1 MSTHEHVKFWHDAA
15 LSNLEL
21 LHATYVTH
29 TFAPHTHEGYVI
41 GVIEQGAEQFAYR
54 RSRHVAPAGS
64 IVFINPGEM
73 HTGSSATVY
82 GWTYRTL
89 YPSVDMLQRAASDLV
104 GRQRNMPFF
113 AEPVVYDPE
122 MMAEISLVHRA
133 IEAQT
138 STLESESRLLWTLGR
153 LILRYADDHPR
164 PQRLTKDH
172 LGIQRVRSFLDEHYA
187 ENISLDQLA
196 ALAHLSP
203 FHLLRSFRNQVNLP
217 PHAYQIQVRITRA
230 KQLLRMGMP
239 CIDTAFAVGFADQ
252 SHFTKHF
259 KRIVGVPPGLYG
271 GGRQKEQYQTRQS
284 SHRFL

>member
-1 MSTHEHVKFWHDAA
+1 MSAHEHIKFWHDAT

-54 RSRHVAPAGS
+54 RSQHIAPAGS

-73 HTGSSATVY
+73 HTGSAAAEH

-89 YPSVDMLQRAASDLV
+89 YPSIELLQRAVSDLT
-104 GRQRNMPFF
+104 GQQRDIPFF
-113 AEPVVYDPE
+113 AEPVVHDPE
-122 MMAEISLVHRA
+122 MMTEIALTHRA
-133 IEAQT
+133 LEAQA
-138 STLESESRLLWTLGR
+138 SALERESRLLWTLSR

-164 PQRLTKDH
+164 PRPFAKEQM
-172 LGIQRVRSFLDEHYA
+172 GIQRVRSYLEENYV
-187 ENISLDQLA
+187 ENISLEQLA
-196 ALAHLSP
+196 AIAQLSP
-203 FHLLRSFRNQVNLP
+203 FHLLRSFRDQVGLP
-217 PHAYQIQVRITRA
+217 PHAYQIQLRVMHA
-230 KQLLRMGMP
+230 KHLLRLGLP
-239 CIDTAFAVGFADQ
+239 CVDAALAVGFADQ

-271 GGRQKEQYQTRQS
+271 GVRKKEQYQTRQFPY
-284 SHRFL
+284 RLL

>member
-1 MSTHEHVKFWHDAA
+1 MNHEHIKFWHDAA

-54 RSRHVAPAGS
+54 RSQHVAPVGS

-73 HTGSSATVY
+73 HTGSSASEH

-89 YPSVDMLQRAASDLV
+89 YPSIELLQRAVSDLT
-104 GRQRNMPFF
+104 GRPRDIPFF
-113 AEPVVYDPE
+113 AEPVVHDPE
-122 MMAEISLVHRA
+122 MRMEISLTHRA
-133 IEAQT
+133 
-138 STLESESRLLWTLGR
+138 LEEQASALERESRLLWTLSR

-164 PQRLTKDH
+164 PRPFAKEH
-172 LGIQRVRSFLDEHYA
+172 MGIQRVRSYLDENYA
-187 ENISLDQLA
+187 ENISLEQLA
-196 ALAHLSP
+196 AIAHLSP
-203 FHLLRSFRNQVNLP
+203 FHLLRSFRDQLGLP
-217 PHAYQIQVRITRA
+217 PHAYQIQIRIMHA
-230 KQLLRMGMP
+230 KQMLRLGLP
-239 CIDTAFAVGFADQ
+239 CIDTAMAVGFADQ

-271 GGRQKEQYQTRQS
+271 GVRKKEQYQTRQS
-284 SHRFL
+284 PYRLL